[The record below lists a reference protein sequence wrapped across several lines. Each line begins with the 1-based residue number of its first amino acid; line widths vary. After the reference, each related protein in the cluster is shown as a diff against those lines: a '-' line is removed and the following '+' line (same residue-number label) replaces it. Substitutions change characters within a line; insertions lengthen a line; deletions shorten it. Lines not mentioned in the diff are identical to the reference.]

1 MSAPLPLRVS
11 IGNYPY
17 VQPLKDGSVKS
28 DRLKLTFIDV
38 DPLNETFRR
47 MIRDHEFD
55 VSEMALT
62 THAMA
67 HAFNKRLIGLPIIL
81 HRNFHH
87 AALLCLKGSPLKN
100 PADLAGRKVAVRA
113 YSQTTGVWIRGVLET
128 EYGLDIDSVTW
139 ITTEDAHV
147 KEYQDPPNVVRAAP
161 GKSLKSML
169 FDGEVDAAIGLRQA
183 DPAQVRTVIPDA
195 DQAAAAWYRKTGIY
209 PANHAVSMWTDL
221 AVEHPWLGAEL
232 SSLFVAAKAHA
243 RKTGLIKAVAY
254 PATPQQLWL
263 RDLVGD
269 EPYPYG
275 LDANRLPI
283 ETLVK
288 FAARQKLIPRAY
300 RIDELFDTNIA
311 AAA

>member
-1 MSAPLPLRVS
+1 MSAPVPLRVS

-28 DRLKLTFIDV
+28 DRLKLEFIDV

-55 VSEMALT
+55 ISEMALT

-67 HAFNKRLIGLPIIL
+67 HAFGKGITALPIIL

-87 AALLCLKGSPLKN
+87 AAIVCLKESPLKA
-100 PADLAGRKVAVRA
+100 PAELAGKKVAVRA

-128 EYGLDIDSVTW
+128 EYGLDLDSVTW

-147 KEYQDPPNVVRAAP
+147 KEFQDPPNVVRAAP

-169 FDGEVDAAIGLRQA
+169 FGGEVEAAIGLRQA
-183 DPAQVRTVIPDA
+183 DPTQVRTVIPDA

-209 PANHAVSMWTDL
+209 PANHAVALWDDL
-221 AVEHPWLGAEL
+221 LAQHPWLGAEL
-232 SSLFVAAKAHA
+232 ASLFVAAKQHA

-254 PATPQQLWL
+254 PATPAQLWL

-275 LDANRLPI
+275 LEANRAPI
-283 ETLVK
+283 EMLLK

-300 RIDELFDTNIA
+300 RIDELFDMNVA